1 MAFINITT
9 NNLSRDLVSSP
20 TFLDNWVY
28 IPGAAITGDWSKPV
42 AIRSLDEFRKQFGT
56 YSPDGSIT
64 YEYVS
69 GILSAGLPVLFQR
82 IACKGQADIQWI
94 NGTPVIPNE
103 TPKAECA
110 SYTYSHTTTG
120 ERETTTTVEDIKISE
135 KWGGTYGDKMTV
147 CIRSANNTYW
157 LDIKYNAS
165 TIEKVKIISFVGN
178 ESAVEKARKFIT
190 ALNNLDLDTVN
201 IEVLCPISEENNEYE
216 YDKFVIP
223 SDNTDKEL
231 SGGTDFDYDLIKAE
245 IPNMYKAIYDKL
257 LFSPKFITSGGFTD
271 SNSSTDIGDAMKQV
285 TLVRQDCRAIIDL
298 PLGTLRESY
307 QTDGAKYGYTQLA
320 SNTAI
325 PSASMYG
332 PWLYMQVGNSQLW
345 MPPSYAYLTVVG
357 SSISKGD
364 KTYAP
369 KAGLISGRVLNII
382 KPEFEIGSD
391 ISSTWQADG
400 KLQINPIMRLQTN
413 DFVIAGNSTL
423 LKMDED
429 EVNAFSES
437 SADLAVIEIRRFI
450 YNLATQLQYQYNNAD
465 AFAKFS
471 IQSANYFEGMS
482 KQGAVSDYAISNV
495 STDDDPRTL
504 KIKVEVLLTATIKS
518 IEIYLNVAYGSVE
531 LNAGGEV

>member
-1 MAFINITT
+1 
-9 NNLSRDLVSSP
+9 
-20 TFLDNWVY
+20 
-28 IPGAAITGDWSKPV
+28 
-42 AIRSLDEFRKQFGT
+42 
-56 YSPDGSIT
+56 
-64 YEYVS
+64 
-69 GILSAGLPVLFQR
+69 
-82 IACKGQADIQWI
+82 
-94 NGTPVIPNE
+94 
-103 TPKAECA
+103 
-110 SYTYSHTTTG
+110 
-120 ERETTTTVEDIKISE
+120 
-135 KWGGTYGDKMTV
+135 
-147 CIRSANNTYW
+147 
-157 LDIKYNAS
+157 
-165 TIEKVKIISFVGN
+165 
-178 ESAVEKARKFIT
+178 
-190 ALNNLDLDTVN
+190 
-201 IEVLCPISEENNEYE
+201 
-216 YDKFVIP
+216 
-223 SDNTDKEL
+223 
-231 SGGTDFDYDLIKAE
+231 
-245 IPNMYKAIYDKL
+245 
-257 LFSPKFITSGGFTD
+257 
-271 SNSSTDIGDAMKQV
+271 MKQV

-423 LKMDED
+423 LKLDED

-450 YNLATQLQYQYNNAD
+450 YNLATQLQY
-465 AFAKFS
+465 
-471 IQSANYFEGMS
+471 
-482 KQGAVSDYAISNV
+482 
-495 STDDDPRTL
+495 
-504 KIKVEVLLTATIKS
+504 
-518 IEIYLNVAYGSVE
+518 
-531 LNAGGEV
+531 